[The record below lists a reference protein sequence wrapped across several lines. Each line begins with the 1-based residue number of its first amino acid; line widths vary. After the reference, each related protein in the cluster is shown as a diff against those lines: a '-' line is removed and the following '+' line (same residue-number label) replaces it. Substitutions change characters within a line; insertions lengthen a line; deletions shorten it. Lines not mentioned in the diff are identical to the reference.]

1 MSSAAEA
8 AASAA
13 AAAKKAVTAAINSFD
28 KHLKPALANL
38 RRRFLYTLKC
48 TPPVLEDLGVAATN
62 TFFGCKASEWGPEFR
77 LEWKEYCEV
86 WPAIKDRDTLRSSA
100 FWRFKEATWPHLA
113 PVSRFWLEIPTSAIS
128 CERAIAKMRVF
139 DTAERQSQKDDTFKR
154 EMFFRCNMWVLE
166 KVHDSVLS
174 KYSAVIDAR
183 RKASAAP
190 RPPAA
195 PRAAAASAI
204 EID

>member
-1 MSSAAEA
+1 
-8 AASAA
+8 
-13 AAAKKAVTAAINSFD
+13 VG
-28 KHLKPALANL
+28 PG
-38 RRRFLYTLKC
+38 RR
-48 TPPVLEDLGVAATN
+48 
-62 TFFGCKASEWGPEFR
+62 PEFR

-113 PVSRFWLEIPTSAIS
+113 PVARFWLEIPTSAIS

-166 KVHDSVLS
+166 KVHDNVLS

-183 RKASAAP
+183 FKAAGP
-190 RPPAA
+190 RGRQRRRGRPRRRLPPSRSTESL
-195 PRAAAASAI
+195 PPSK
-204 EID
+204 